1 MAVGLPPPP
10 VNDQPGSFTWM
21 EWYRQL
27 RNYVSTSGSV
37 PWYIINF
44 AGSNITDIASRA
56 HNNLQELQ
64 GGTSGEMYHLT
75 AAQYSALAAGPHNS
89 LTGIQGGTTNQYY
102 HLTAT
107 EYARRSNYI
116 DVQTTTSGIA
126 LPTTPTVIKPV
137 TTVGSNGI
145 TYDSATG
152 IYTFTNGGTYSLTI
166 TLNAV
171 ASAAN
176 KTIYFYA
183 EENTG
188 SGWVIRR
195 YSARSRLLATTT
207 EEQSLFSASI
217 NFAAGTQTRHTIWA
231 SSATITLNSTDVP
244 GTTAGT
250 VTIPALRVSWE
261 GGL

>member
-1 MAVGLPPPP
+1 MASGLPPPP
-10 VNDQPGSFTWM
+10 VNDQPGSFTWL

-44 AGSNITDIASRA
+44 AGSNITDIAARD
-56 HNNLQELQ
+56 HGNLQGLQ
-64 GGTSGEMYHLT
+64 GGTAGEHYHLT
-75 AAQYSALAAGPHNS
+75 SAQVSSLGAGPHNN
-89 LTGIQGGTTNQYY
+89 LTSIQGGSITERY
-102 HLTAT
+102 HLSAN
-107 EYARRSNYI
+107 EYNRRNNYM
-116 DVQTTTSGIA
+116 DVQSTTSGIV
-126 LPTTPTVIKPV
+126 LPTVPTVIKPV
-137 TTVGSNGI
+137 TTVASNGI
-145 TYDSATG
+145 TYDSSTG
-152 IYTFTNGGTYSLTI
+152 EYTFTYGGTYSLSI
-166 TLNAV
+166 TLNAT

-176 KTIYFYA
+176 KTLYFYA
-183 EENTG
+183 EEDSG

-207 EEQSLFSASI
+207 EEQTVFTASI
-217 NFAAGTQTRHTIWA
+217 HFDVGTKTRHNIWA

>member
-1 MAVGLPPPP
+1 MPILPPPP

-37 PWYIINF
+37 PWYIIDF

-56 HNNLQELQ
+56 HNNLQGLQ
-64 GGTSGEMYHLT
+64 GGTSGEQYHLT
-75 AAQYSALAAGPHNS
+75 AAQYSALAAGPHNN
-89 LTGIQGGTTNQYY
+89 LTGLQGGAAGDRY
-102 HLTAT
+102 HLSQT
-107 EYARRSNYI
+107 EYNRRSNYI
-116 DVQTTTSGIA
+116 DVQTTTSGIV
-126 LPTTPTVIKPV
+126 LPTTPTVIKPA

-145 TYDSATG
+145 TYDSSTG

-183 EENTG
+183 EVNTG

-217 NFAAGTQTRHTIWA
+217 NFAVGEQTRHYIWA

>member
-44 AGSNITDIASRA
+44 AGSNITDIAARD
-56 HNNLQELQ
+56 HGNLQGLQ
-64 GGTSGEMYHLT
+64 GGAAGARYHLS
-75 AAQYSALAAGPHNS
+75 Q
-89 LTGIQGGTTNQYY
+89 
-102 HLTAT
+102 T
-107 EYARRSNYI
+107 EYNRRSNYI
-116 DVQTTTSGIA
+116 DVQTTTSGIV
-126 LPTTPTVIKPV
+126 LPTTPTVIKPA

-145 TYDSATG
+145 TYDSSTG
-152 IYTFTNGGTYSLTI
+152 IYTFTYGGTYSLTI
-166 TLNAV
+166 TLNAK

-188 SGWVIRR
+188 SGWVIKR

-207 EEQSLFSASI
+207 EEQSLFSASVH
-217 NFAAGTQTRHTIWA
+217 FDVGAQTRHNIWA
-231 SSATITLNSTDVP
+231 SSSTITLNSTDVA

>member
-1 MAVGLPPPP
+1 MAQGLPPPP
-10 VNDQPGSFTWM
+10 VNDQPGSFTWL

-44 AGSNITDIASRA
+44 AGSNITDIAARD
-56 HNNLQELQ
+56 HGNLQGLQ
-64 GGTSGEMYHLT
+64 GGAAGARYHLS
-75 AAQYSALAAGPHNS
+75 Q
-89 LTGIQGGTTNQYY
+89 
-102 HLTAT
+102 T
-107 EYARRSNYI
+107 EYNRMSNYI
-116 DVQTTTSGIA
+116 DVQTTTSGIV
-126 LPTTPTVIKPV
+126 LPTTPTVIKPA

-145 TYDSATG
+145 TYDSSTG
-152 IYTFTNGGTYSLTI
+152 IYTFTYGGTYSLTI
-166 TLNAV
+166 TLNAT

-183 EENTG
+183 EENIG

-195 YSARSRLLATTT
+195 YSARSRLLATTI

>member
-10 VNDQPGSFTWM
+10 VNDQPGSFTWL

-56 HNNLQELQ
+56 HNNLQGLQ
-64 GGTSGEMYHLT
+64 GGTSGEQYHLT
-75 AAQYSALAAGPHNS
+75 AAQYSALAAGPHNN
-89 LTGIQGGTTNQYY
+89 LTGLQGGDAGARY
-102 HLTAT
+102 HLSQT
-107 EYARRSNYI
+107 EYNRRSNYI
-116 DVQTTTSGIA
+116 DVQTTTSGIV
-126 LPTTPTVIKPV
+126 LPTTPTVIKPA

-145 TYDSATG
+145 TYDSSTG
-152 IYTFTNGGTYSLTI
+152 IYTVTYGGTYSLTI
-166 TLNAV
+166 TLNAI
-171 ASAAN
+171 ASAVN

-188 SGWVIRR
+188 SGWVIKR
-195 YSARSRLLATTT
+195 YSALSRLLATTT

-217 NFAAGTQTRHTIWA
+217 NFAVGEQTRHYIWA
-231 SSATITLNSTDVP
+231 SSATITLNSTDAP

>member
-1 MAVGLPPPP
+1 MAIGLPPPP
-10 VNDQPGSFTWM
+10 VNDQPGSFTWI

-44 AGSNITDIASRA
+44 AGSNITDIASRD
-56 HNNLQELQ
+56 HGNLQGLQ
-64 GGTSGEMYHLT
+64 GGAAGARYHLS
-75 AAQYSALAAGPHNS
+75 Q
-89 LTGIQGGTTNQYY
+89 
-102 HLTAT
+102 T
-107 EYARRSNYI
+107 EYNRRSNYI

-126 LPTTPTVIKPV
+126 LPLTPTVIMPV
-137 TTVGSNGI
+137 TTVASNGI

-183 EENTG
+183 EVNTG

-195 YSARSRLLATTT
+195 YSARSSLLATTT
-207 EEQSLFSASI
+207 KEQSLFSASI
-217 NFAAGTQTRHTIWA
+217 NFAVGEQTRHYIWA
-231 SSATITLNSTDVP
+231 SSSTVTLNSTDVP

>member
-56 HNNLQELQ
+56 HNHLQTLQ
-64 GGTSGEMYHLT
+64 GGTAGEMYHLT
-75 AAQYSALAAGPHNS
+75 AA
-89 LTGIQGGTTNQYY
+89 
-102 HLTAT
+102 

-116 DVQTTTSGIA
+116 DVQTTTSGIT

-166 TLNAV
+166 TLNAT

-217 NFAAGTQTRHTIWA
+217 SFAAGTQTRHTIWA

-250 VTIPALRVSWE
+250 VTVPALRVSWE

>member
-1 MAVGLPPPP
+1 MPILPPPP

-44 AGSNITDIASRA
+44 ADSNITDIASRA
-56 HNNLQELQ
+56 HNNLQGLQ
-64 GGTSGEMYHLT
+64 GGTSGEQYHLT
-75 AAQYSALAAGPHNS
+75 AAQYSALAAGPHNN
-89 LTGIQGGTTNQYY
+89 LTGLQGGSSGQYY
-102 HLTAT
+102 HLSQT
-107 EYARRSNYI
+107 EYNRRSNYI
-116 DVQTTTSGIA
+116 DVQTTTSGIV

-152 IYTFTNGGTYSLTI
+152 IYTFPYGGTYSLTI
-166 TLNAV
+166 TLNAI

-188 SGWVIRR
+188 SGWVIKR

-207 EEQSLFSASI
+207 EEQALFSASI
-217 NFAAGTQTRHTIWA
+217 SFAAGTQTRHTIWA
-231 SSATITLNSTDVP
+231 SSATITLNSRDVP

>member
-1 MAVGLPPPP
+1 MAVVLPPPP

-37 PWYIINF
+37 PWYIIDF

-56 HNNLQELQ
+56 HNNLQGLQ
-64 GGTSGEMYHLT
+64 GGTSGEKYHLT
-75 AAQYSALAAGPHNS
+75 AAQYSALAAGPHNN
-89 LTGIQGGTTNQYY
+89 LTGLQGGAAGDRY
-102 HLTAT
+102 HLSQT
-107 EYARRSNYI
+107 EYNRRSNYI
-116 DVQTTTSGIA
+116 DVQTTTSGIV
-126 LPTTPTVIKPV
+126 LPTTPTVIKPA

-145 TYDSATG
+145 TYDSSTG

-183 EENTG
+183 EVNTG

-217 NFAAGTQTRHTIWA
+217 NFAVGEQTRHYIWS

>member
-1 MAVGLPPPP
+1 MASGLPPPP
-10 VNDQPGSFTWM
+10 VNDQPGSFTWL

-44 AGSNITDIASRA
+44 SGSNITDIAARD
-56 HNNLQELQ
+56 HGNLQGLQ
-64 GGTSGEMYHLT
+64 GGVPGGRYHLSSDD
-75 AAQYSALAAGPHNS
+75 YN
-89 LTGIQGGTTNQYY
+89 
-102 HLTAT
+102 
-107 EYARRSNYI
+107 RRSNYM
-116 DVQTTTSGIA
+116 DVQTTTSGIV
-126 LPTTPTVIKPV
+126 LPTTPTVIKPA
-137 TTVGSNGI
+137 TTVASNGI
-145 TYDSATG
+145 TYDSSTG
-152 IYTFTNGGTYSLTI
+152 EYTFPYGGTYSLTI
-166 TLNAV
+166 TLAAT

-183 EENTG
+183 EEDNG
-188 SGWVIRR
+188 SGWAIRR

-207 EEQSLFSASI
+207 AEQTLFTASI
-217 NFAAGTQTRHTIWA
+217 HFDVGAKTRHNIWA
-231 SSATITLNSTDVP
+231 SSASITLNSVDVP

>member
-1 MAVGLPPPP
+1 MAQGLPPPP
-10 VNDQPGSFTWM
+10 VNDQPGSFTWL

-44 AGSNITDIASRA
+44 AGSNITDIAARD
-56 HNNLQELQ
+56 HGNLQGLQ
-64 GGTSGEMYHLT
+64 GGTAGEHYHLT
-75 AAQYSALAAGPHNS
+75 AAQLAGIGVGIHNN
-89 LTGIQGGTTNQYY
+89 LTGIQGGAAGARY
-102 HLTAT
+102 HLSQT
-107 EYARRSNYI
+107 EYNRRSNYI
-116 DVQTTTSGIA
+116 DVQTTTSGIV

-166 TLNAV
+166 TLNAT

-217 NFAAGTQTRHTIWA
+217 SFAAGTQTRHTIWA

>member
-1 MAVGLPPPP
+1 MPILPPPP
-10 VNDQPGSFTWM
+10 INDQPGSFTWM

-37 PWYIINF
+37 PWYIIDF
-44 AGSNITDIASRA
+44 AGSNITDIAARA
-56 HNNLQELQ
+56 HNNLQGLQ
-64 GGTSGEMYHLT
+64 GGTSGEQYHLT
-75 AAQYSALAAGPHNS
+75 AAQYSALAAGPHNN
-89 LTGIQGGTTNQYY
+89 LTGLQGGDAGARY
-102 HLTAT
+102 HLSQT
-107 EYARRSNYI
+107 EYNRRSNYI
-116 DVQTTTSGIA
+116 DVQTTTSGIV
-126 LPTTPTVIKPV
+126 LPTTPTVIKPA

-183 EENTG
+183 DVNTG
-188 SGWVIRR
+188 SGWVTRR

-217 NFAAGTQTRHTIWA
+217 NFAEGEQTRHYIWA
-231 SSATITLNSTDVP
+231 SSSTITLNSTDVP
-244 GTTAGT
+244 GTTVGT

>member
-1 MAVGLPPPP
+1 MAQGLPPPP
-10 VNDQPGSFTWM
+10 VNDQPGSFTWL

-44 AGSNITDIASRA
+44 AGSNITDIAARD
-56 HNNLQELQ
+56 HGNLQGLQ
-64 GGTSGEMYHLT
+64 GGAAGARYHLS
-75 AAQYSALAAGPHNS
+75 Q
-89 LTGIQGGTTNQYY
+89 
-102 HLTAT
+102 T
-107 EYARRSNYI
+107 EYNRMSNYI
-116 DVQTTTSGIA
+116 DVQTTTSGIT

-166 TLNAV
+166 TLNAS

-188 SGWVIRR
+188 SGWIIRR

-207 EEQSLFSASI
+207 EEQSLFNASI
-217 NFAAGTQTRHTIWA
+217 NFAAGTQTRHNIWA